1 MIILYLLILGL
12 QSGQSILMEPLDST
26 DLTMTG
32 ILYTDLNDL
41 IIVSSYEVNT
51 LFLFDHCKSFV
62 IHHIAN

>member
-1 MIILYLLILGL
+1 MIEI
-12 QSGQSILMEPLDST
+12 
-26 DLTMTG
+26 TMTG